1 MSTMPRLRL
10 APSPTGF
17 LHLGN
22 FRTALFTYL
31 LAHHWQGEFILRIED
46 TDNKRE
52 VEGAVESLL
61 SILKTMGLSFS
72 EGPHLGGPFEPYIQ
86 SQRLEIYRQHA
97 QQLIDSGKAYYC
109 FATSEELEEMR
120 KQQALAHTPP
130 RYDRRYRDLSLDEA
144 KQKIANGEKYVIRQ
158 AMPLDQTITVHDE
171 LRGDITFNTNE
182 LEDHVLIKSDG
193 WPTYQLASVVDDHL
207 MKITHVTRGDEWLP
221 SLPKNIL
228 LYQAFEWEP
237 PLFIHLPLILNKTG
251 GGKLSKRQGDVF
263 VENYLE
269 KGYLPE
275 AIINF
280 CVLLGWHPK
289 DDQEFFSLSELVS
302 IFNLDGIGTSPA
314 IFDEEK
320 LNSINSYYLR
330 KKNIDEL
337 LEAALPFFKPLLKD
351 APDHKKTPK
360 FLKSVLALEQPRLK
374 YLAELTESSA
384 LFFASS
390 LEYDVSLLNWK
401 KLNLEQTKANLEE
414 LYGYLQNI
422 STENWT
428 QAYLETEV
436 INYLKTGDKALG
448 DYLWPLRVSLSG
460 QKASPGPFEIATV
473 LGKDETLAKIKAANG
488 LIDKNML

>member
-1 MSTMPRLRL
+1 MPRLRL

>member
-1 MSTMPRLRL
+1 MPRLRL

-72 EGPHLGGPFEPYIQ
+72 EGPHLGGSFEPYVQ

-320 LNSINSYYLR
+320 LNSINSHYLR

-337 LEAALPFFKPLLKD
+337 LEAALPFFKSLLKD

-374 YLAELTESSA
+374 YLSELTESSA

>member
-1 MSTMPRLRL
+1 
-10 APSPTGF
+10 
-17 LHLGN
+17 
-22 FRTALFTYL
+22 
-31 LAHHWQGEFILRIED
+31 
-46 TDNKRE
+46 
-52 VEGAVESLL
+52 
-61 SILKTMGLSFS
+61 
-72 EGPHLGGPFEPYIQ
+72 
-86 SQRLEIYRQHA
+86 LEIYRQHA